1 MNANRVGD
9 SVGLSASM
17 WLAVTATRGWKGG
30 NTMKK
35 DKKKN

>member
-9 SVGLSASM
+9 SVGLSAST

-30 NTMKK
+30 NMTKK
-35 DKKKN
+35 DEKKN